1 MPASAVHPA
10 SIIRWLEGDSGLTV
24 PQGGRPQPGPSRIP
38 DRRRRPERSPPIQCE
53 AVPQTPATQF
63 NLAKAF
69 DTLVET
75 LADRECIVWRDRRLS
90 YGQVSERSRRL
101 GSYLHGRGL
110 GVNRERAELQG
121 WESGQDHLALALY
134 NGNEYLEGMLGS
146 YRARV
151 APFNVNY
158 RYVGEELRYLL
169 NDARPRGMILHSS
182 LAPTLAEVLP
192 TLDSPP
198 EVLLQVEDES
208 GNPLLPGAEWY
219 EEALAASSPEGAPV
233 EPSPDDLYVLYTG
246 GTTGMPKGVLWR
258 QHDIFMAAMGGR
270 KVGTWEVVTSYEDI
284 TTRLADSFPL
294 RLVVLPPLMHG
305 AAQWACFML
314 MAQGATLLFPD
325 ETRRVD
331 PDDVWRVVERE
342 KGNTMTIVGDAV
354 LRPLLLQLDKKSYDL
369 SSFFAV
375 GNGGAPL
382 TPAVRAMAIE
392 RIPNLVISD
401 SAGSSETGAQMHVTS
416 VDDVEVGTFLPGPG
430 TVVTDES
437 FGRVLEPGHEGNG
450 WLAQTGNVPLG
461 YLGDPEKTARTF
473 PVIDG
478 VRYSIPGDR
487 ARHLANGEIQLLGRD
502 SVTVNSGGEKIFV
515 EEVERAIAGHP
526 AVADVVV
533 AGRPSERW
541 GQEVVAVVQLA
552 EGQTTDGASVVEHAS
567 AHIARY
573 KLPKDVVFVTQILRS
588 PSGKADY
595 RWAAET
601 AVAAATTASGV

>member
-1 MPASAVHPA
+1 MPETTSPKTAV
-10 SIIRWLEGDSGLTV
+10 
-24 PQGGRPQPGPSRIP
+24 
-38 DRRRRPERSPPIQCE
+38 
-53 AVPQTPATQF
+53 QF

-69 DTLVET
+69 DVLVES

-90 YGQVSERSRRL
+90 YGDLADRSKRL
-101 GSYLHGRGL
+101 AAYLHGRGL
-110 GVNRERAELQG
+110 GVHRERADLQP
-121 WESGQDHLALALY
+121 WESGQDHVALALY

-169 NDARPRGMILHSS
+169 DDARPRAMILHSS

-192 TLDSPP
+192 TLGAAPD
-198 EVLLQVEDES
+198 VLLQVEDEP
-208 GNPLLPGAEWY
+208 GHDLLPGAVWY
-219 EEALAASSPEGAPV
+219 EEALAASSPAGAPV
-233 EPSPDDLYVLYTG
+233 DPSPDDLYILYTG

-284 TTRLADSFPL
+284 TTRLAESFPI
-294 RLVVLPPLMHG
+294 RLMVLPPLMHG

-325 ETRRVD
+325 KTHRVD
-331 PDDVWRVVERE
+331 PDDVWSVVERE
-342 KGNTMTIVGDAV
+342 KANSMTIVGDAV
-354 LRPLLLQLDKKSYDL
+354 LRPLLLQLDAKRYDL

-382 TPAVRAMAIE
+382 TPTVRAMAVE

-437 FGRVLEPGHEGNG
+437 FTTVLHPGHEGNG
-450 WLAQTGNVPLG
+450 WLAQTGSVPLG
-461 YLGDPEKTARTF
+461 YLGDEAKTARTF
-473 PVIDG
+473 PVIGG

-533 AGRPSERW
+533 TGRPSERW
-541 GQEVVAVVQLA
+541 GSEVVAVVQLA
-552 EGQTTDGASVVEHAS
+552 DGASADAASIVEEAS

-573 KLPKDVVFVTQILRS
+573 KLPKEVVFVTSIQRS

-601 AVAAATTASGV
+601 AVKSAAGA

>member
-1 MPASAVHPA
+1 MQPLRVTPRFVEVAVSGFGFRLGMPV
-10 SIIRWLEGDSGLTV
+10 
-24 PQGGRPQPGPSRIP
+24 
-38 DRRRRPERSPPIQCE
+38 QCG
-53 AVPQTPATQF
+53 AVPDTTAAQTTVQF
-63 NLAKAF
+63 NLARAF
-69 DTLVET
+69 DVLVES
-75 LADRECIVWRDRRLS
+75 LSERECVVWCDRRLT
-90 YGQVSERSRRL
+90 YGEVADRSRRL
-101 GSYLHGRGL
+101 GAYLHGCGL
-110 GVNRERAELQG
+110 GVRRERARLRS
-121 WESGQDHLALALY
+121 WESGQDHVALALY
-134 NGNEYLEGMLGS
+134 NGNEYLEGMLGA

-169 NDARPRGMILHSS
+169 DDARPRAMILHSS

-192 TLDSPP
+192 TLDTPP
-198 EVLLQVEDES
+198 EVLLQVQDDS
-208 GNPLLPGAEWY
+208 GHPLLPGAAWY
-219 EEALAASSPEGAPV
+219 EEALAAAGPEGPPAD
-233 EPSPDDLYVLYTG
+233 PSPDDLYILYTG

-270 KVGTWEVVTSYEDI
+270 KVGTWEIVTSYEGL
-284 TTRLADSFPL
+284 TERLAESMPL
-294 RLVVLPPLMHG
+294 KLMILPPLMHG
-305 AAQWACFML
+305 AAQWAAFML

-325 ETRRVD
+325 ETRHVV
-331 PDDVWRVVERE
+331 PDDVWSVIERE

-382 TPAVRAMAIE
+382 TPAVRAMALE
-392 RIPNLVISD
+392 RIPHLVISD

-416 VDDVEVGTFLPGPG
+416 VDDVAVGTFLPGPG
-430 TVVTDES
+430 TVVVDETLT
-437 FGRVLEPGHEGNG
+437 RVLEPGHEGNG

-461 YLGDPEKTARTF
+461 YLGDEAKTARTF
-473 PVIDG
+473 PVIGG
-478 VRYSIPGDR
+478 VHYSVPGDR
-487 ARHLANGEIQLLGRD
+487 ARHLANGEIELLGRD

-533 AGRPSERW
+533 TGRPSERW
-541 GQEVVAVVQLA
+541 GSEVVAVVQLA
-552 EGQTTDGASVVEHAS
+552 EGAEADRASIVEHAS

-573 KLPKDVVFVTQILRS
+573 KLPKDVVFVERIQRS

-601 AVAAATTASGV
+601 AVKAQGA